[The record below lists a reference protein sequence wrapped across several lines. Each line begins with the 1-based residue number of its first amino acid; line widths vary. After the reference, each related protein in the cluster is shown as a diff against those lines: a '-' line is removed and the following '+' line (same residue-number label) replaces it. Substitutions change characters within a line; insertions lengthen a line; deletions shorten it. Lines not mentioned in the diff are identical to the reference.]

1 MIKSP
6 RPIKPKESHNTDQV
20 SVSPLP
26 KSTNSKIKQK
36 PKIIEMRA
44 LEQKF
49 QFPVPPSKIVKEN
62 FASKIELEE
71 NINHSESGK
80 TGVLKQQFQL
90 FLPT

>member
-1 MIKSP
+1 M
-6 RPIKPKESHNTDQV
+6 
-20 SVSPLP
+20 SPLP

-62 FASKIELEE
+62 FASKIEL
-71 NINHSESGK
+71 GK
-80 TGVLKQQFQL
+80 TRKIIINFLKVKKNIIKK
-90 FLPT
+90 